1 MIIIAGIPWE
11 FPNIN
16 GLFFPRKS
24 KSRGLSIN
32 DITHLGGGGCAISL
46 FSKMGDKGEGGVKNL
61 NKWVTS
67 FMDDRPLSSKYN
79 LMAKCWSLSF
89 SKKLVCVRVPN
100 NQNCKKLND
109 DYLQSVCMIYQLLD
123 RTNR

>member
-46 FSKMGDKGEGGVKNL
+46 FSKIGDKGEGGVKIL
-61 NKWVTS
+61 QKWVTS
-67 FMDDRPLSSKYN
+67 FMDFPLVEIS
-79 LMAKCWSLSF
+79 M
-89 SKKLVCVRVPN
+89 P
-100 NQNCKKLND
+100 
-109 DYLQSVCMIYQLLD
+109 
-123 RTNR
+123 T

>member
-46 FSKMGDKGEGGVKNL
+46 FSKMGVKGGEGGRSQK
-61 NKWVTS
+61 S
-67 FMDDRPLSSKYN
+67 QQMGDIIYGRPTPK
-79 LMAKCWSLSF
+79 
-89 SKKLVCVRVPN
+89 
-100 NQNCKKLND
+100 
-109 DYLQSVCMIYQLLD
+109 
-123 RTNR
+123 